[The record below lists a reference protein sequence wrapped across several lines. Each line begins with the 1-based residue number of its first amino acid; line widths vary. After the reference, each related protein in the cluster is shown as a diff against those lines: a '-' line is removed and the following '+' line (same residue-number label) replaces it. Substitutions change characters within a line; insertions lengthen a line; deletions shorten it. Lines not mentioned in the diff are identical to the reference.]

1 MTNQEATSLI
11 TQGIPEGS
19 KPQKWADLGCGGGTF
34 TEVLATILPYGSQIV
49 AVDQSMQHLE
59 KTMGNGV
66 SVNFIQADFERT
78 DLELTDL
85 DGILLANSL
94 HYVKDKIT
102 LIRKLEKYLV
112 TDKRFLIVEYD
123 TLSAN
128 KWVPYPIDFVRLE
141 ELFTDLNYHSVV
153 KLSERRSMYGRGN
166 LYAAAII

>member
-1 MTNQEATSLI
+1 MTNQEAISLI
-11 TQGIPEGS
+11 SKGIPQGS

-34 TEVLATILPYGSQIV
+34 TVALATILPFGSQIV
-49 AVDQSMQHLE
+49 AVDKSMQQLE

-66 SVNFIQADFERT
+66 SVNFIQADFEQI

-102 LIRKLEKYLV
+102 LIQRLEKYLI

-128 KWVPYPIDFVRLE
+128 KWVPYPIDFIRLE
-141 ELFTDLNYHSVV
+141 ELFADLNYRSVV
-153 KLSERRSMYGRGN
+153 KLSERKSLYGRGN